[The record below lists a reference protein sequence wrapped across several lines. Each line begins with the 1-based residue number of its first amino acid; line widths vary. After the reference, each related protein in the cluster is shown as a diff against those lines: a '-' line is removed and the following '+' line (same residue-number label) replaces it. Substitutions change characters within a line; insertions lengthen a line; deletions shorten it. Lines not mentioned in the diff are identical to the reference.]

1 MYRSTINAED
11 LNRIMIM
18 QLNELALFRQ
28 QAFVAGKWCDADHQQ
43 TSKILNPA
51 TLEVIGTVPNM
62 GKAEAER
69 AIEAAKEAWPL
80 WKNKTAKDRSIILK
94 KWFDLIISNA
104 DELAFILTSEQGKP
118 LAEAKGEILYAASF
132 IEWFA
137 EEAKR
142 VYGDIIPSPYPDAR
156 IVVNKQ
162 PIGVVAAIT
171 PWNFPAAMI
180 TRKVAPALAAGCPCI
195 VKPVPETP
203 FTALALVDLALQAGV
218 PAEIFS
224 VITGDAVHI
233 GDAIFES
240 DVVRKF
246 TFTGST
252 PVGKMLLERSAKT
265 LKKVSLEL
273 GGNAPFIVFDD
284 ADLDAAIEGALI
296 AKFRNAG
303 QTCVCVNRFLV
314 QAGIYEKFIAALSQ
328 KIQNFNIGNGL
339 EAGHD
344 IGPLINANAVKKVE
358 AHIQDALDKNG
369 RLVIGGKRHTAGELF
384 FEPTLIAD
392 VTADMDV
399 ATQET
404 FGPLAA
410 VFKFETE
417 QQAVEMANA
426 TEFGLAA
433 YCYTKDLGRA
443 WRMSEQLEYGMVG
456 INKGLISNEVAPFG
470 GIKQS
475 GLGREGSK
483 YGIEDYL
490 EIKYTLFGGLN
501 YE

>member
-1 MYRSTINAED
+1 
-11 LNRIMIM
+11 M

-43 TSKILNPA
+43 TSEILNPA

-195 VKPVPETP
+195 VKPAPETP
-203 FTALALVDLALQAGV
+203 FTALALVDLAVQAGV

-314 QAGIYEKFIAALSQ
+314 QAGIYEKFIAVLSQ
-328 KIQNFNIGNGL
+328 KIHNFNIGNGL

-369 RLVIGGKRHTAGELF
+369 RLVVGGKRHTAGELF

>member
-1 MYRSTINAED
+1 
-11 LNRIMIM
+11 M

-43 TSKILNPA
+43 TSEILNPA

-62 GKAEAER
+62 SKAEAER

-104 DELAFILTSEQGKP
+104 DDLAFILTSEQGKP

-195 VKPVPETP
+195 VKPAPETP
-203 FTALALVDLALQAGV
+203 FTALALVDLAVQAGV

-369 RLVIGGKRHTAGELF
+369 RLVIGGKKHTAGELF

-501 YE
+501 I

>member
-1 MYRSTINAED
+1 
-11 LNRIMIM
+11 M

-28 QAFVAGKWCDADHQQ
+28 QAFIAGKWCDADHQQ

-51 TLEVIGTVPNM
+51 TLEIIGTVPNM

-80 WKNKTAKDRSIILK
+80 WKNKTAKERSIILK

-195 VKPVPETP
+195 VKPAPETP
-203 FTALALVDLALQAGV
+203 FTALALVDLAVQAGV

>member
-43 TSKILNPA
+43 TSEILNPA
-51 TLEVIGTVPNM
+51 TLEIIGTVPNM

-195 VKPVPETP
+195 VKPAPETP
-203 FTALALVDLALQAGV
+203 FTALALVDLAVQAGV

-284 ADLDAAIEGALI
+284 ADLEAAIEGALI

-369 RLVIGGKRHTAGELF
+369 RLVVGGKKHKAGELF

-410 VFKFETE
+410 VFKFENE

-433 YCYTKDLGRA
+433 YCYTNDLGRA

-501 YE
+501 I

>member
-11 LNRIMIM
+11 FNRIMIM

-43 TSKILNPA
+43 TSEILNPA
-51 TLEVIGTVPNM
+51 TLEIIGTVPNM

-162 PIGVVAAIT
+162 PIGVIAAIT

-195 VKPVPETP
+195 VKPAPETP
-203 FTALALVDLALQAGV
+203 FTALALVDLAVQAGA

-224 VITGDAVHI
+224 VITGDAAHI

-369 RLVIGGKRHTAGELF
+369 RLVIGGKKHKAGELF

-456 INKGLISNEVAPFG
+456 MNKGLISNEVAPFG

-501 YE
+501 I

>member
-1 MYRSTINAED
+1 
-11 LNRIMIM
+11 M

-43 TSKILNPA
+43 TSEILNPA

-156 IVVNKQ
+156 IAVNKQ

-195 VKPVPETP
+195 VKPAPETP
-203 FTALALVDLALQAGV
+203 FTALALVDLAVQAGV

-410 VFKFETE
+410 IFKFETE

-501 YE
+501 I

>member
-1 MYRSTINAED
+1 
-11 LNRIMIM
+11 M

-43 TSKILNPA
+43 TSEILNPA
-51 TLEVIGTVPNM
+51 TLEIIGTVPNM

-142 VYGDIIPSPYPDAR
+142 VYGEIIPSPYPDAR

-195 VKPVPETP
+195 VKPAPETP
-203 FTALALVDLALQAGV
+203 FTALALVDLAVQAGV

-284 ADLDAAIEGALI
+284 ADLEAAIEGALI

-369 RLVIGGKRHTAGELF
+369 RLVVGGKKHKAGELF

-410 VFKFETE
+410 VFKFENE

-501 YE
+501 I

>member
-1 MYRSTINAED
+1 
-11 LNRIMIM
+11 M

-28 QAFVAGKWCDADHQQ
+28 QAFIAGKWCDADHQQ

-51 TLEVIGTVPNM
+51 TLEIIGTVPNM

-104 DELAFILTSEQGKP
+104 DNLAFILTSEQGKP

-195 VKPVPETP
+195 VKPAPETP
-203 FTALALVDLALQAGV
+203 FTALALVDLAMQAGV

-273 GGNAPFIVFDD
+273 GGNAPFIVFDN

-501 YE
+501 I

>member
-1 MYRSTINAED
+1 
-11 LNRIMIM
+11 M

-43 TSKILNPA
+43 TSEILNPA
-51 TLEVIGTVPNM
+51 TLEIIGTVPNM

-162 PIGVVAAIT
+162 PIGIVAAIT

-195 VKPVPETP
+195 VKPAPETP
-203 FTALALVDLALQAGV
+203 FTALALVDLAMQAGV

-358 AHIQDALDKNG
+358 THIQDALDKNG
-369 RLVIGGKRHTAGELF
+369 RLVIGGKKHKAGELF

>member
-1 MYRSTINAED
+1 
-11 LNRIMIM
+11 M

-43 TSKILNPA
+43 TSEILNPA
-51 TLEVIGTVPNM
+51 TLEIIGTVPNM

-94 KWFDLIISNA
+94 KWFDLIISNV
-104 DELAFILTSEQGKP
+104 DDLAFILTSEQGKP

-195 VKPVPETP
+195 VKPAPETP
-203 FTALALVDLALQAGV
+203 FTALALVDLAVQAGV

-339 EAGHD
+339 KAGHD

-358 AHIQDALDKNG
+358 THIQDALDKNG
-369 RLVIGGKRHTAGELF
+369 RLVVGGKKHKAGELF

-410 VFKFETE
+410 VFKFENE

-501 YE
+501 I

>member
-1 MYRSTINAED
+1 
-11 LNRIMIM
+11 M

-43 TSKILNPA
+43 TSEILNPA

-69 AIEAAKEAWPL
+69 AIETAKEAWPL

-104 DELAFILTSEQGKP
+104 DDLAFILTSEQGKP

-195 VKPVPETP
+195 VKPAPETP
-203 FTALALVDLALQAGV
+203 FTALALVDLAVQAGV

-224 VITGDAVHI
+224 VITGDAVLI

-344 IGPLINANAVKKVE
+344 IGPLINANALKKVE

-369 RLVIGGKRHTAGELF
+369 RLVIGGKKHTAGELF

-501 YE
+501 I

>member
-1 MYRSTINAED
+1 
-11 LNRIMIM
+11 M
-18 QLNELALFRQ
+18 QLNEFALFRQ

-43 TSKILNPA
+43 TSEILNPA
-51 TLEVIGTVPNM
+51 TLEIIGTVPNM

-195 VKPVPETP
+195 VKPAPETP
-203 FTALALVDLALQAGV
+203 FTALALVDLAVQAGV

-284 ADLDAAIEGALI
+284 ADLEAAIEGALI

-369 RLVIGGKRHTAGELF
+369 RLVVGGKKHKAGELF

-410 VFKFETE
+410 VFKFENE

-501 YE
+501 I

>member
-1 MYRSTINAED
+1 
-11 LNRIMIM
+11 M

-43 TSKILNPA
+43 TSEILNPA
-51 TLEVIGTVPNM
+51 TLEIIGTVPNM

-94 KWFDLIISNA
+94 KWFDLIITNA

-195 VKPVPETP
+195 VKPAPETP
-203 FTALALVDLALQAGV
+203 FTALALVDLAVQAGV

-224 VITGDAVHI
+224 VITGDAAHI

-252 PVGKMLLERSAKT
+252 PVGKMLLERSAET

-369 RLVIGGKRHTAGELF
+369 RLVVGGKKHKAGELF

-501 YE
+501 I

>member
-1 MYRSTINAED
+1 
-11 LNRIMIM
+11 M

-43 TSKILNPA
+43 TSEILNPA

-104 DELAFILTSEQGKP
+104 DDLAFILTSEQGKP

-142 VYGDIIPSPYPDAR
+142 IYGDIIPSPYPDAR

-195 VKPVPETP
+195 VKPAPETP
-203 FTALALVDLALQAGV
+203 FTALALVDLAVQAGV

-314 QAGIYEKFIAALSQ
+314 QADIYEKFIAALSQ

-410 VFKFETE
+410 IFKFETE

-501 YE
+501 I

>member
-1 MYRSTINAED
+1 
-11 LNRIMIM
+11 MIM

-43 TSKILNPA
+43 TSEILNPA
-51 TLEVIGTVPNM
+51 ILEVIGTVPNM

-104 DELAFILTSEQGKP
+104 DDLAFILTSEQGKP

-195 VKPVPETP
+195 VKPAPETP
-203 FTALALVDLALQAGV
+203 FTALALVDLAVQAGV

-433 YCYTKDLGRA
+433 YCYTKDLGCA

-501 YE
+501 I

>member
-1 MYRSTINAED
+1 
-11 LNRIMIM
+11 M
-18 QLNELALFRQ
+18 QLNELTLFRQ

-43 TSKILNPA
+43 TSEILNPA
-51 TLEVIGTVPNM
+51 TLEIIGTVPNM

-104 DELAFILTSEQGKP
+104 YELAFILTSEQGKP

-195 VKPVPETP
+195 VKPAPETP
-203 FTALALVDLALQAGV
+203 FTALALVDLAVQAGV

-224 VITGDAVHI
+224 VITGDAAHI

-501 YE
+501 I

>member
-1 MYRSTINAED
+1 
-11 LNRIMIM
+11 M

-43 TSKILNPA
+43 TSEILNPA

-195 VKPVPETP
+195 VKPAPETP

-339 EAGHD
+339 EAGYD

-369 RLVIGGKRHTAGELF
+369 RLVVGGKKHKAGELF

-410 VFKFETE
+410 VFKFENE

-501 YE
+501 I

>member
-1 MYRSTINAED
+1 
-11 LNRIMIM
+11 M

-43 TSKILNPA
+43 TSEILNPA
-51 TLEVIGTVPNM
+51 TLEIIGTVPNM

-171 PWNFPAAMI
+171 PWNFPAALI

-195 VKPVPETP
+195 VKPAPETP

-410 VFKFETE
+410 VFKFEIE

-501 YE
+501 I

>member
-1 MYRSTINAED
+1 
-11 LNRIMIM
+11 M

-43 TSKILNPA
+43 TSEILNPA
-51 TLEVIGTVPNM
+51 TLEIIGTVPNM

-69 AIEAAKEAWPL
+69 AIEAAKEAWRL

-195 VKPVPETP
+195 VKPAPETP

-410 VFKFETE
+410 VFKFEIE

-501 YE
+501 I

>member
-1 MYRSTINAED
+1 
-11 LNRIMIM
+11 M

-43 TSKILNPA
+43 TSEILNPA

-104 DELAFILTSEQGKP
+104 DDLAFILTSEQGKP

-142 VYGDIIPSPYPDAR
+142 VYGDIIPSPYHDAR

-195 VKPVPETP
+195 VKPAPETP
-203 FTALALVDLALQAGV
+203 FTALALVDLAVQAGV

-328 KIQNFNIGNGL
+328 KIQNFHIGNGL

-369 RLVIGGKRHTAGELF
+369 RLVIGGKKHTAGELF

-501 YE
+501 I

>member
-1 MYRSTINAED
+1 
-11 LNRIMIM
+11 M

-28 QAFVAGKWCDADHQQ
+28 QAFIAGKWCDADHQQ

-51 TLEVIGTVPNM
+51 TLEIIGTVPNM

-195 VKPVPETP
+195 VKPAPETP
-203 FTALALVDLALQAGV
+203 FTALALMDLALQAGV

-399 ATQET
+399 AIQET

-501 YE
+501 I

>member
-43 TSKILNPA
+43 TSEILNPA
-51 TLEVIGTVPNM
+51 TLEIIGTVPNM

-195 VKPVPETP
+195 VKPAPETP

-501 YE
+501 I

>member
-1 MYRSTINAED
+1 
-11 LNRIMIM
+11 M

-43 TSKILNPA
+43 TSEILNPA

-162 PIGVVAAIT
+162 SIGVVAAIT

-195 VKPVPETP
+195 VKPAPETP
-203 FTALALVDLALQAGV
+203 FTALALVDLAVQAGV

-252 PVGKMLLERSAKT
+252 PVGKMLLERSAKN

-284 ADLDAAIEGALI
+284 ADLEAAIEGALI

-339 EAGHD
+339 EARHD

-369 RLVIGGKRHTAGELF
+369 RLVVGGKRHTAGELF

-501 YE
+501 I

>member
-1 MYRSTINAED
+1 
-11 LNRIMIM
+11 
-18 QLNELALFRQ
+18 
-28 QAFVAGKWCDADHQQ
+28 
-43 TSKILNPA
+43 
-51 TLEVIGTVPNM
+51 M

-195 VKPVPETP
+195 VKPAPETP
-203 FTALALVDLALQAGV
+203 FTALALVDLAVQAGV

-224 VITGDAVHI
+224 VITGDAAHI

-240 DVVRKF
+240 DVIRKF

-284 ADLDAAIEGALI
+284 ADLEAAIEGALI

-369 RLVIGGKRHTAGELF
+369 RLVVGGKRHTAGELF

-443 WRMSEQLEYGMVG
+443 WRMSEQLDYGMVG

-501 YE
+501 I

>member
-1 MYRSTINAED
+1 
-11 LNRIMIM
+11 M

-43 TSKILNPA
+43 ISEILNPA

-195 VKPVPETP
+195 VKPAPETP
-203 FTALALVDLALQAGV
+203 FTALALVDLAVQAGV

-224 VITGDAVHI
+224 VITGDAAHI

-369 RLVIGGKRHTAGELF
+369 RLVVGGKKHKAGELF

-501 YE
+501 I

>member
-1 MYRSTINAED
+1 
-11 LNRIMIM
+11 M

-43 TSKILNPA
+43 TSEILNPA
-51 TLEVIGTVPNM
+51 TLEIIGTVPNM

-195 VKPVPETP
+195 VKPAPETP
-203 FTALALVDLALQAGV
+203 FTALALVDLAVQAGV

-369 RLVIGGKRHTAGELF
+369 RLVVGGKKHKAGELF

-392 VTADMDV
+392 VTPDMDV

-501 YE
+501 I

>member
-1 MYRSTINAED
+1 
-11 LNRIMIM
+11 M

-43 TSKILNPA
+43 TSEILNPA

-69 AIEAAKEAWPL
+69 AIEVAKEAWPL

-195 VKPVPETP
+195 VKPAPETP
-203 FTALALVDLALQAGV
+203 FTALALVDLAVQAGV

-410 VFKFETE
+410 IFKFETE

-501 YE
+501 I

>member
-1 MYRSTINAED
+1 
-11 LNRIMIM
+11 M

-43 TSKILNPA
+43 TSEILNPA

-104 DELAFILTSEQGKP
+104 DDLAFILTSEQGKP

-195 VKPVPETP
+195 VKPAPETP
-203 FTALALVDLALQAGV
+203 FTALALVDLAVQAGV

-369 RLVIGGKRHTAGELF
+369 RLVIGGKKHTAGELF

-470 GIKQS
+470 GVKQS

-501 YE
+501 I

>member
-1 MYRSTINAED
+1 
-11 LNRIMIM
+11 
-18 QLNELALFRQ
+18 
-28 QAFVAGKWCDADHQQ
+28 V
-43 TSKILNPA
+43 
-51 TLEVIGTVPNM
+51 
-62 GKAEAER
+62 
-69 AIEAAKEAWPL
+69 
-80 WKNKTAKDRSIILK
+80 
-94 KWFDLIISNA
+94 
-104 DELAFILTSEQGKP
+104 
-118 LAEAKGEILYAASF
+118 
-132 IEWFA
+132 EWFA

-195 VKPVPETP
+195 VKPAPETP
-203 FTALALVDLALQAGV
+203 YTALALVDLALQAGV

-224 VITGDAVHI
+224 VITGDAVTI

-240 DVVRKF
+240 DDVRKF

-252 PVGKMLLERSAKT
+252 QVGKLLYQRSAQT

-284 ADLDAAIEGALI
+284 ADLEAAIEGALI
-296 AKFRNAG
+296 AKYRNAG

-314 QAGIYEKFIAALSQ
+314 QAGIYEQFIAALNEKVQTFVVGSGLQ
-328 KIQNFNIGNGL
+328 AGN
-339 EAGHD
+339 D
-344 IGPLINANAVKKVE
+344 IGPLININAVKKVE
-358 AHIQDALDKNG
+358 AHVADALEKNA
-369 RLVIGGKRHTAGELF
+369 RLIAGGKRHGAGDLF
-384 FEPTLIAD
+384 YEPTIIAD
-392 VTADMDV
+392 VTAEMDV

-410 VFKFETE
+410 IFKFENE

-433 YCYTKDLGRA
+433 YCYTRDLGRA

-490 EIKYTLFGGLN
+490 EIKYTLFGGLTG
-501 YE
+501 

>member
-1 MYRSTINAED
+1 
-11 LNRIMIM
+11 M

-28 QAFVAGKWCDADHQQ
+28 QAFIAGKWCDADHQQ

-51 TLEVIGTVPNM
+51 TLEIIGTVPNM

-195 VKPVPETP
+195 VKPAPETP
-203 FTALALVDLALQAGV
+203 FTALALVDLAVQAGV

-224 VITGDAVHI
+224 VITGDAAHI

-369 RLVIGGKRHTAGELF
+369 RLVVGGKKHKAGELF

-501 YE
+501 I

>member
-1 MYRSTINAED
+1 
-11 LNRIMIM
+11 M

-43 TSKILNPA
+43 TSEILNPA
-51 TLEVIGTVPNM
+51 TLEIIGTVPNM

-195 VKPVPETP
+195 VKPAPETP
-203 FTALALVDLALQAGV
+203 FTALALVDLAVQAGV

-224 VITGDAVHI
+224 VITGDAAHI

-314 QAGIYEKFIAALSQ
+314 QAGIYEKFIATLSQ

-501 YE
+501 I

>member
-43 TSKILNPA
+43 TSEILNPA
-51 TLEVIGTVPNM
+51 TLEIIGTVPNM

-195 VKPVPETP
+195 VKPAPETP
-203 FTALALVDLALQAGV
+203 FTALALVDLAVQAGV

-369 RLVIGGKRHTAGELF
+369 RLVVGGKKHKAGELF

-410 VFKFETE
+410 IFKFETE

-501 YE
+501 I

>member
-1 MYRSTINAED
+1 
-11 LNRIMIM
+11 M
-18 QLNELALFRQ
+18 QLNQLNLFHEK
-28 QAFVAGKWCDADHQQ
+28 AFIGGQWLDAHNKQSTDV
-43 TSKILNPA
+43 INPA
-51 TLEVIGTVPNM
+51 TLNVIGTVPNM
-62 GKAEAER
+62 GKLEAEQ
-69 AIEAAKEAWPL
+69 AIQIAKNAWPA
-80 WKNKTAKDRSIILK
+80 WKAKTAKERSIILK
-94 KWFDLIISNA
+94 KWNALLLEHA

-132 IEWFA
+132 VEWFA

-142 VYGDIIPSPYPDAR
+142 TYGDVIPSPYADAQ
-156 IVVNKQ
+156 IVVTRQ
-162 PIGVVAAIT
+162 AIGIVAAIT

-195 VKPVPETP
+195 VKPAPETP
-203 FTALALVDLALQAGV
+203 FTALAMVDLAIQAGI
-218 PAEIFS
+218 PGEIFS
-224 VITGDAVHI
+224 VITGDAAQI
-233 GDAIFES
+233 GDAFFES
-240 DVVRKF
+240 NDVRKF

-252 PVGKMLLERSAKT
+252 PIGKMLLEKSAKT

-284 ADLDAAIEGALI
+284 ANLEDAVEGALI

-314 QAGIYEKFIAALSQ
+314 QSGIYDQFIHRLKDRIAEFS
-328 KIQNFNIGNGL
+328 IGNGL

-344 IGPLINANAVKKVE
+344 IGPVINQNAVKKVQ
-358 AHIQDALDKNG
+358 AHIQDALDKG
-369 RLVIGGKRHTAGELF
+369 AKLITGGHQHSAGQLF

-392 VTADMDV
+392 VTTDMDV

-417 QQAVEMANA
+417 QQAIDMAND
-426 TEFGLAA
+426 TDFGLAS
-433 YCYTKDLGRA
+433 YCYTNNLGRA
-443 WRMSEQLEYGMVG
+443 WRMSQQLEYGMVG
-456 INKGLISNEVAPFG
+456 INKGIISNEVAPFG
-470 GIKQS
+470 GIKHS

-483 YGIEDYL
+483 YGIEDYM
-490 EIKYTLFGGLN
+490 EIKYTLFGGL
-501 YE
+501 EG

>member
-1 MYRSTINAED
+1 
-11 LNRIMIM
+11 M

-43 TSKILNPA
+43 TSEILNPA
-51 TLEVIGTVPNM
+51 TLEIIGTVPNM

-104 DELAFILTSEQGKP
+104 DDLAFILTSEQGKP

-180 TRKVAPALAAGCPCI
+180 TRKVAPALAAGCSCI
-195 VKPVPETP
+195 VKPAPETP
-203 FTALALVDLALQAGV
+203 FTALALVDLAVQAGV

-224 VITGDAVHI
+224 VITGDAAHI
-233 GDAIFES
+233 SDAIFES

-358 AHIQDALDKNG
+358 THIQDALDKNG
-369 RLVIGGKRHTAGELF
+369 RLVVGGKKHKAGELF

-501 YE
+501 I